1 MRAMMTI
8 VALGGLLA
16 SGCADESG
24 QVAADREAVA
34 LLADVRAADYR
45 SWAPMPGF
53 EAAQPSRSPHGN
65 AVEVFV
71 NRILADAIDGGPP
84 WPDGSVVVKDGY
96 DGDRQIGRAIMRKSG
111 GEWFFANFTADDR
124 LIAASDGPGCVDCHA
139 AGRDQLLSAPM
150 AP

>member
-1 MRAMMTI
+1 MRAVRVM

-16 SGCADESG
+16 GGCADESW
-24 QVAADREAVA
+24 QVEADREAAA
-34 LLADVRAADYR
+34 LLAEVQAADYR

-53 EAAQPSRSPHGN
+53 AGAQPSRSPHGN

-71 NRILADAIDGGPP
+71 NRVLADAIEAGPP

-111 GEWFFANFTADDR
+111 GAWFFSNFTADDR
-124 LIAASDGPGCVDCHA
+124 LIAASDGPGCVDCHG

-150 AP
+150 TP